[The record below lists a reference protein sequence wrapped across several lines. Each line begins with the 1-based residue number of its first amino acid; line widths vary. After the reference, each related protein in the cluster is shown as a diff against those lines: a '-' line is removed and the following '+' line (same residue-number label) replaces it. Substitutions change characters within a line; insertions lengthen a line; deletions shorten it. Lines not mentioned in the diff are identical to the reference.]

1 MFVDPDK
8 PLPLDEEK
16 KDGLGSV
23 LNAIIEINNLRTN
36 LQGTVEEFESK
47 IELEKEESF
56 DKIAEYAAEVETAL
70 RAHEDREGAVHGET
84 KETAGL
90 GLKNNWR
97 TGNINEHELGQANNV
112 YATSAGIKKLVE
124 KRLRITPEAYIRSRI
139 MPIASGGQLGTIPQ
153 TAFNWKE
160 GEVVESPMDPMAF
173 YTDTPWQF
181 LTDQGCQIY
190 PAMNGSDILT
200 QHVADPGRSKRAS
213 TAFGGSAVHIYKSVL
228 DIRRT
233 RPSHLYAESDL
244 EPNNEILKGSDHLFD
259 KHAVYCMEGSKVVVR
274 GFNKNRL
281 PFDTLDDTTTTK
293 NWSGIIES
301 RENVIY
307 NIYTHME
314 RGNIGGFGDD
324 IYLVIETDMWS
335 FIENGLDC
343 KEGPGRPAEATAKL
357 DKKINTINYSVPAGG
372 KIRILPRA
380 GKPNALCVKLK
391 DLIGF
396 DNGQIESLWNNFDT
410 EKATRIAF
418 AWRSRLRGSYALR
431 IPVGFYSADRN
442 SYTNYYFDLGVIMK
456 ENVATATASATVT
469 SLRDIAVVNQKLTP
483 NLIPDVTG
491 KFVRY
496 PSSVDNQVFN
506 PLIFNGIFDSQGGH
520 IKTYTLYNR
529 QYVGYYQH
537 DVKSTLNWIT
547 NGETIQP
554 TLTKYMYG
562 QMSTLNNDGMYGDH
576 LRHIPIGVNNGVTD
590 YLTQT
595 RDWLQNYRWGITRVE
610 TDKVPQP
617 QTPTGH
623 NIGPWRLGTDWIEP
637 TDGFVPSFLIVNAEE
652 NNAFDTNCLVFNTQ
666 NEFKGYAR
674 YSYNPTNIDVPIEW
688 LDPVALDE
696 LITTYISKLKPDWV
710 ENHKQFFYYKG
721 RVYFFNQC
729 VKLEELGS
737 EEFDCYY
744 GWIDSAF
751 IDTASDGTKTLK
763 INGDIASKIVV
774 KPLKVNSRETL
785 GIDQEGIF
793 GLDKFESTDVYMMLM
808 SQVGQEQKYKLM
820 VNLAPF
826 NNFYFEFDLTIN
838 SATLTTDVVVSE
850 STKDPV
856 FPYNGITGFNVDYH
870 KIIAYG
876 TKVPHRLHVNFQ
888 TPVMLK
894 KAMWSFRKTPG
905 EYGIFAQSI
914 GTVVVTAGLMN
925 SIAGTPIYPVGS
937 VITVGGSN
945 IPVRSPVSAR
955 DSYFGT
961 GDELY
966 ARLNGGGQHASK
978 AIELFGVKY
987 NPNGF
992 DIEPNSGVVPCGF
1005 ISDSTFYHYDP
1016 DGWRNALLPVVDGK
1030 RMSFF
1035 GYGSSFPAFMGSYGS
1050 GLPIN
1055 RFFLIDGPTV
1065 LAWDTSVGRTVPI
1078 SDGSAIKIYVNDVLQ
1093 SYNNS
1098 GSFQIPETF
1107 TGAVTVKIVGITK
1120 VQWGIGLINLI
1131 TIGNT
1136 VSQLDFSGST
1146 QFSINATLPK
1156 RITSLAGLFSNA
1168 TGANYP
1174 GLDQWDTTNI
1184 VSLAGAFQGAI
1195 NFNQN
1200 LSGWNTINVETMAST
1215 FEGAVKFNTSI
1226 RNWNVSNVTTFS
1238 RMFKGA
1244 LAFNQDLSGWN
1255 TRRGITYLEMFY
1267 GAILFNGNVSTWN
1280 VARGSIFT
1288 SMFEEAVNFNGN
1300 LTSWDMSGAVNLDKM
1315 FKRAS
1320 KFNSNLNTWNV
1331 AGVTS
1336 MNEMFSEAVAF
1347 SRDLSNWNTSKVTST
1362 IEMFYKTVLFGA
1374 DSSFELSNWN
1384 MSSVTDATRM
1394 FGESNFNCKV
1404 DGWSFGKDCWLFE
1417 MFIRAATFDQDVSS
1431 WNVRNVLNM
1440 AGIFRETAAFNRDI
1454 VGWNLQ
1460 SCVAMANIFNLSTY
1474 SGNLVDWVLNTEPH
1488 PTIKINMTSA
1498 FANAQ
1503 NFNSP
1508 GIKTWNVGGV
1518 ITMDTMFAG
1527 AITFNQD
1534 LSSWNVSGVTS
1545 HTGFDTGATAW
1556 VLPKP
1561 NFPS

>member
-56 DKIAEYAAEVETAL
+56 DKIAAYAAEVEAAL

-281 PFDTLDDTTTTK
+281 PFDTLDNTTTTK

-396 DNGQIESLWNNFDT
+396 DNGQTESLWDNFDT

-431 IPVGFYSADRN
+431 IPVGFYSADRS

-456 ENVATATASATVT
+456 EDVATSTASATVT

-483 NLIPDVTG
+483 NLIPDVAG

-955 DSYFGT
+955 DSSFGT

-1016 DGWRNALLPVVDGK
+1016 NGWRNGLLPVLDSK
-1030 RMSFF
+1030 RMNFY
-1035 GYGSSFPAFMGSYGS
+1035 GYGSSFPAFMGIYGA

-1055 RFFLIDGPTV
+1055 RFFLVSNPTV
-1065 LAWDTSVGRTVPI
+1065 LSWNTAVGRSVPVGG
-1078 SDGSAIKIYVNDVLQ
+1078 GSNVKITVNDVAQ
-1093 SYNNS
+1093 TYNNS
-1098 GSFQIPETF
+1098 GTYVIPAAF
-1107 TGAVTVKIVGITK
+1107 TGVVTIKITGNRGIT
-1120 VQWGIGLINLI
+1120 WGPGLTNIV

-1136 VSQLDFSGST
+1136 VTKLDFSGSS
-1146 QFSINATLPK
+1146 QFTISSLLPDRVTSFANLFKGATAA
-1156 RITSLAGLFSNA
+1156 S
-1168 TGANYP
+1168 YP
-1174 GLDQWDTTNI
+1174 GLE
-1184 VSLAGAFQGAI
+1184 L
-1195 NFNQN
+1195 
-1200 LSGWNTINVETMAST
+1200 WNTSRITDMSGC
-1215 FEGAVKFNTSI
+1215 FSGAVNFTQDLSTWNTSSVI
-1226 RNWNVSNVTTFS
+1226 AMNEMFKGATKYNSPIGNWNVARVIDMSQMFS
-1238 RMFKGA
+1238 SA
-1244 LAFNQDLSGWN
+1244 LAFNQSLSAWN
-1255 TRRGITYLEMFY
+1255 TGDVRNFSYMFY
-1267 GAILFNGNVSTWN
+1267 GAIIFDGNISTWD
-1280 VARGSIFT
+1280 VSSGSNFS
-1288 SMFEEAVNFNGN
+1288 SMFEEAVAFNGN
-1300 LTSWDMSGAVNLDKM
+1300 LASWDTVSATNMNKM
-1315 FKRAS
+1315 FKRAG
-1320 KFNSNLNTWNV
+1320 KFNSQLNSWNV
-1331 AGVTS
+1331 SGVTN
-1336 MNEMFSEAVAF
+1336 MGEMFIDALAF
-1347 SRDLSNWNTSKVTST
+1347 SRPLNLWNTGNVTTMFEMFRRLPLFGANGDFDLSGWNMSKVT
-1362 IEMFYKTVLFGA
+1362 E
-1374 DSSFELSNWN
+1374 
-1384 MSSVTDATRM
+1384 ATRM
-1394 FGESNFNCKV
+1394 FANTNFNCKV
-1404 DGWSFGKDCWLFE
+1404 DNWKFARGCWIHE
-1417 MFIRAATFDQDVSS
+1417 MFLDCPKFNQDVSS
-1431 WNVRNVLNM
+1431 WNVSGVFDM
-1440 AGIFRETAAFNRDI
+1440 AGVFRGTLAFNKNI
-1454 VGWNLQ
+1454 VGWDCT
-1460 SCVAMANIFNLSTY
+1460 SAVGMANLFNSSSF
-1474 SGNLVDWVLNTEPH
+1474 SGDLIGWKINPNPATP
-1488 PTIKINMTSA
+1488 INMTSVFRGA
-1498 FANAQ
+1498 R
-1503 NFNSP
+1503 NFNGP

-1518 ITMDTMFAG
+1518 GAMNSMFFDARS
-1527 AITFNQD
+1527 FNQD
-1534 LSSWNVSGVTS
+1534 LSGWDVRNVVTHPEFDVAATSWT
-1545 HTGFDTGATAW
+1545 
-1556 VLPKP
+1556 LPRP
-1561 NFPS
+1561 NFVR

>member
-8 PLPLDEEK
+8 PLPLDEDK

-23 LNAIIEINNLRTN
+23 LNAIIEINNLRTE
-36 LQGTVEEFESK
+36 LEGTAEEFEVT
-47 IELEKEESF
+47 
-56 DKIAEYAAEVETAL
+56 IAEQETLAL
-70 RAHEDREGAVHGET
+70 NKINQFANEIDTSLKNHADRVGAVHGET
-84 KETAGL
+84 KTTVGL
-90 GLKNNWR
+90 DKKENWR
-97 TGNINEHELGQANNV
+97 TATIAEHEEGLIKTAFTTPLGLQA
-112 YATSAGIKKLVE
+112 LVD
-124 KRLRITPEAYIRSRI
+124 KRLRISPNLYIKSRI
-139 MPIASGGQLGTIPQ
+139 LPFASGGQLGCIPQ
-153 TAFNWKE
+153 TPFDWKE
-160 GEVVESPMDPMAF
+160 GEVVQSPQDPLTF

-181 LTDQGCQIY
+181 LTDQGIQIY
-190 PAMNGSDILT
+190 PAMNGSSVLT
-200 QHVADPGRSKRAS
+200 QHTADAGRSKRAS
-213 TAFGGSAVHIYKSVL
+213 TAYGGTTVHIYKSVL

-233 RPSHLYAESDL
+233 RPSHLSAESDS
-244 EPNNEILKGSDHLFD
+244 EPNNELIKASSHLFD
-259 KHAVYCMEGSKVVVR
+259 RHSIFYAKQDAIGIR

-281 PFDTLDDTTTTK
+281 PFDTLVDNTTVT
-293 NWSGIIES
+293 NWSGIVES
-301 RENVIY
+301 REKMLY
-307 NIYTHME
+307 NIYAHME
-314 RGNIGGFGDD
+314 KGDIGGYGNG
-324 IYLVIETDMWS
+324 IYLVIETDLWS

-343 KEGPGRPAEATAKL
+343 QNGPGRAAETSAVL
-357 DKKINTINYSVPAGG
+357 DKKIDTITYSVPANG
-372 KIRILPRA
+372 KIRLLPREN
-380 GKPNALCVKLK
+380 KPSALCIKLT
-391 DLIGF
+391 DLISF
-396 DNGQIESLWNNFDT
+396 SPTLIDTLWEKLQDKESI
-410 EKATRIAF
+410 RMAF
-418 AWRSRLRGSYALR
+418 TWRSRLKGDFAIR
-431 IPVGFYSADRN
+431 IPIGFESVDGTA
-442 SYTNYYFDLGVIMK
+442 YTNYYMDIGFLINEDLA
-456 ENVATATASATVT
+456 NASATTSVT
-469 SLRDIAVVNQKLTP
+469 SLRDIETASQTLNTNLIINTPGKFIQYPSKVVN
-483 NLIPDVTG
+483 DVFHP
-491 KFVRY
+491 K
-496 PSSVDNQVFN
+496 
-506 PLIFNGIFDSQGGH
+506 IFNGTFNSLGGH
-520 IKTYTLYNR
+520 VKTYTFYNR

-537 DVKSTLNWIT
+537 DVKSVYNWIA
-547 NGETIQP
+547 NGD
-554 TLTKYMYG
+554 LTSPNLNKYTYG
-562 QMSTLNNDGMYGDH
+562 QVSTLNNDGMYGDH
-576 LRHIPIGVNNGVTD
+576 LRHIPIGNGDGVSE
-590 YLTQT
+590 YLTLT
-595 RDWLQNYRWGITRVE
+595 RDWSQAYRWGITKVA
-610 TDKVPQP
+610 TDTIPEML
-617 QTPTGH
+617 TPTGH
-623 NIGPWRLGTDWIEP
+623 HIGPWRLGTNWLNIV
-637 TDGFVPSFLIVNAEE
+637 GQKVPSFLIVNSESAATFE
-652 NNAFDTNCLVFNTQ
+652 TNCLVFNSQ
-666 NEFKGYAR
+666 NSFKGYAR
-674 YSYNPTNIDVPIEW
+674 YGYDTSNLETPLQWIDEVS
-688 LDPVALDE
+688 LDE
-696 LITTYISKLKPDWV
+696 SITTYVSRIKPNWV
-710 ENHKQFFYYKG
+710 ENHKQFFYYKS
-721 RVYFFNQC
+721 RLYYFNQC
-729 VKLEELGS
+729 LSVNGLDADNV
-737 EEFDCYY
+737 DCYY
-744 GWIDSAF
+744 GWIDSAY
-751 IDTASDGTKTLK
+751 IDTDGNNKKSVK
-763 INGDIASKIVV
+763 ITGDIADKITV
-774 KPLKVNSRETL
+774 KPLKVNTRETL
-785 GIDQEGIF
+785 GLNVNGVLGWDEF
-793 GLDKFESTDVYMMLM
+793 NSTDVYMMLM
-808 SQVGQEQKYKLM
+808 SKVDQIQKYKLM

-826 NNFYFEFDLTIN
+826 NNFYFEFDLTIDGD
-838 SATLTTDVVVSE
+838 ALTTDVSVS
-850 STKDPV
+850 TNTIDPV
-856 FPYNGITGFNVDYH
+856 FPYNPSTGFGVDYD

-876 TKVPHRLHVNFQ
+876 SKTPHRLHVNFQ
-888 TPVMLK
+888 SPVMLK
-894 KAMWSFRKTPG
+894 KSMWSFRKTPG
-905 EYGIFAQSI
+905 QYGIFSETT
-914 GTVVVTAGLMN
+914 GTAIATGGILNSVAGV
-925 SIAGTPIYPVGS
+925 PIYPVGS
-937 VITVGGSN
+937 VLTIGGSN
-945 IPVRSPVSAR
+945 VVVRNPVSAGES
-955 DSYFGT
+955 DFDGN
-961 GDELY
+961 DELY
-966 ARLNGGGQHASK
+966 SRLNGGGSQASSQ
-978 AIELFGVKY
+978 IELFGVKH
-987 NPNGF
+987 NPNEF
-992 DIEPNSGVVPCGF
+992 DLEPNSGITPCGF
-1005 ISDSTFYHYDP
+1005 LRNGIFYHYDP

-1065 LAWDTSVGRTVPI
+1065 LAWDTSVGRIVPI

-1093 SYNNS
+1093 TYNNS

-1226 RNWNVSNVTTFS
+1226 RNWNVSSVTTFS

-1255 TRRGITYLEMFY
+1255 TRRGITYLEMFS

-1374 DSSFELSNWN
+1374 DSSFELSNWD

-1545 HTGFDTGATAW
+1545 HTGFDTGAMAW